1 MDIVMLKETLQRE
14 LPELLRADPGFRE
27 YLLELMRQDYP
38 TRAETQ
44 DRFYEM
50 LGELRREREERSR
63 EWREY
68 QDQQDRK
75 WEEQKAE
82 DQRKWDEQNRKWDE
96 QNRKWDEQ
104 NRKWD
109 EQNRRWDEQKAED
122 QRKWAEQNRKWQESG
137 ERFDQTH
144 QEIMALAERLERR
157 VGALGARWGIQSETA
172 FRNALAGILERTFGV
187 QVVNVNEFDDQ
198 GTVFGRPDQV
208 ELDVI
213 VKNGLLLICELKSSI
228 DKAGMYIFE
237 RKARFYEQRHQRK
250 ADRLIVIS
258 PMIDARARKVAEKLG
273 IEMFS
278 DSSQVEEEQP

>member
-1 MDIVMLKETLQRE
+1 MDMVMLKETLQRE

-27 YLLELMRQDYP
+27 YLLELMRRDYP

-75 WEEQKAE
+75 WDEQKAE
-82 DQRKWDEQNRKWDE
+82 DQRKWDEQNRKW
-96 QNRKWDEQ
+96 R
-104 NRKWD
+104 
-109 EQNRRWDEQKAED
+109 
-122 QRKWAEQNRKWQESG
+122 ESG
-137 ERFDQTH
+137 QRFDQTH

-157 VGALGARWGIQSETA
+157 VGALGSRWGIQSETS

-250 ADRLIVIS
+250 ADRLIVVS

-278 DSSQVEEEQP
+278 DSSQVEEQP

>member
-1 MDIVMLKETLQRE
+1 MDMAMLKETLQRE

-27 YLLELMRQDYP
+27 YLLELMRRDYP

-68 QDQQDRK
+68 QDKQD
-75 WEEQKAE
+75 
-82 DQRKWDEQNRKWDE
+82 RKWDEQKVEDRRKWD
-96 QNRKWDEQ
+96 
-104 NRKWD
+104 
-109 EQNRRWDEQKAED
+109 
-122 QRKWAEQNRKWQESG
+122 EQNRKWQESG
-137 ERFDQTH
+137 ERFDHTH

-157 VGALGARWGIQSETA
+157 VGALGSRWGIQSETS

-213 VKNGLLLICELKSSI
+213 VKNSLLLICELKSSI

-250 ADRLIVIS
+250 ADRLIVVS

-278 DSSQVEEEQP
+278 DSSQVEEQP

>member
-1 MDIVMLKETLQRE
+1 MDMVMLKETLQRE

-27 YLLELMRQDYP
+27 YLLELMRRDYP

-75 WEEQKAE
+75 WDEQKAE
-82 DQRKWDEQNRKWDE
+82 DQRKWDEQNRKW
-96 QNRKWDEQ
+96 
-104 NRKWD
+104 
-109 EQNRRWDEQKAED
+109 
-122 QRKWAEQNRKWQESG
+122 QESG
-137 ERFDQTH
+137 QRFDQTH

-157 VGALGARWGIQSETA
+157 VGALGSRWGIQSETS

-278 DSSQVEEEQP
+278 DSSQVEEQP

>member
-1 MDIVMLKETLQRE
+1 MDMAMLKETLQRE

-27 YLLELMRQDYP
+27 YLLELMRRDYP

-68 QDQQDRK
+68 QDKQD
-75 WEEQKAE
+75 
-82 DQRKWDEQNRKWDE
+82 RKWDEQKVEDRRKWD
-96 QNRKWDEQ
+96 
-104 NRKWD
+104 
-109 EQNRRWDEQKAED
+109 
-122 QRKWAEQNRKWQESG
+122 EQNRKWQESG
-137 ERFDQTH
+137 ERFDHTH

-157 VGALGARWGIQSETA
+157 VGALGSRWGIQSETS

-213 VKNGLLLICELKSSI
+213 VKNSLLLICELKSSI

-250 ADRLIVIS
+250 ADWSIVVS

-278 DSSQVEEEQP
+278 DSSQVEEQP

>member
-82 DQRKWDEQNRKWDE
+82 DQ
-96 QNRKWDEQ
+96 RKWDEQ

>member
-1 MDIVMLKETLQRE
+1 MDMAMLKETLQRE

-27 YLLELMRQDYP
+27 YLLELMRRDYP

-68 QDQQDRK
+68 QDKQDRK
-75 WEEQKAE
+75 
-82 DQRKWDEQNRKWDE
+82 
-96 QNRKWDEQ
+96 
-104 NRKWD
+104 
-109 EQNRRWDEQKAED
+109 WDEQKAED
-122 QRKWAEQNRKWQESG
+122 RRKWDEQNRKWQESG
-137 ERFDQTH
+137 ERFDHTH

-157 VGALGARWGIQSETA
+157 VGALGSRWGIQSETS

-213 VKNGLLLICELKSSI
+213 VKNSLLLICELKSSI

-250 ADRLIVIS
+250 ADRLIVVS

-278 DSSQVEEEQP
+278 DSSQVEEQP

>member
-1 MDIVMLKETLQRE
+1 MDRVMLKETLQRE
-14 LPELLRADPGFRE
+14 LPELLRADPAFRE

-75 WEEQKAE
+75 WETQLLEDRRKWDEQNRKWDEQKAEDKRKWDEQKAE
-82 DQRKWDEQNRKWDE
+82 DQRKWDEQSEKW
-96 QNRKWDEQ
+96 R
-104 NRKWD
+104 
-109 EQNRRWDEQKAED
+109 
-122 QRKWAEQNRKWQESG
+122 ESG
-137 ERFDQTH
+137 ERFNQMH
-144 QEIMALAERLERR
+144 KEVMAMIDRVDRR
-157 VGALGARWGIQSETA
+157 VGALGARWGMQSEA
-172 FRNALAGILERTFGV
+172 SFRNALAGILEQTFGV

-208 ELDVI
+208 ELDI
-213 VKNGLLLICELKSSI
+213 IIKNGLLLICELKSSI
-228 DKAGMYIFE
+228 DKAGMYVFE
-237 RKARFYEQRHQRK
+237 RKVRFYEQRHQRK
-250 ADRLIVIS
+250 ANRLIVIS
-258 PMIDARARKVAEKLG
+258 PMIDARARKVAERLG